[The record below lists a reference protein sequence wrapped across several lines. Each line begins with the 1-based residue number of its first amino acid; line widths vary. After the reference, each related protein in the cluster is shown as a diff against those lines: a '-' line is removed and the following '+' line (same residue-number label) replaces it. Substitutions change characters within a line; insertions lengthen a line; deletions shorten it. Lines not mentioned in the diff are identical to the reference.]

1 MVVGLSS
8 HGGERKKAIRTCP
21 YSPVSEWSPPAGR
34 PRGRALTELAQLVV
48 RVLPT
53 SIRSLWS
60 WVRALME
67 AKEKGNRD
75 LYKYMYLIS
84 I

>member
-1 MVVGLSS
+1 MGGTRGWGS
-8 HGGERKKAIRTCP
+8 HNKWG
-21 YSPVSEWSPPAGR
+21 
-34 PRGRALTELAQLVV
+34 QLVV

-75 LYKYMYLIS
+75 LP
-84 I
+84 